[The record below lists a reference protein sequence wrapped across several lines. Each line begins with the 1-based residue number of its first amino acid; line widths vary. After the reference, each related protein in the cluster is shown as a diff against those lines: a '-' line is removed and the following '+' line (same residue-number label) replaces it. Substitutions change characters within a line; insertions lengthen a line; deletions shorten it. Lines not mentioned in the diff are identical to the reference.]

1 MMKTNRIRERRKVG
15 REVRR
20 EVGRKVG
27 RKVKVKVR
35 KRWGGGKVVDMF
47 WHSRV

>member
-20 EVGRKVG
+20 EVGRKVKG
-27 RKVKVKVR
+27 KVR

>member
-1 MMKTNRIRERRKVG
+1 MELGRGGRWGGEGKVRG
-15 REVRR
+15 
-20 EVGRKVG
+20 EVGRKVKG
-27 RKVKVKVR
+27 KVR